1 MLKMNSLKCSRSSL
15 EQWEGDAEIFRA
27 SSIADTFS
35 FASIQRSAVT
45 QYGCLEETP
54 PKSDSGTHRAK
65 QGALLMESSLRCNF
79 HHGTPHARSN

>member
-65 QGALLMESSLRCNF
+65 RGALQDGKRPSAEF
-79 HHGTPHARSN
+79 HQGIPNARSS